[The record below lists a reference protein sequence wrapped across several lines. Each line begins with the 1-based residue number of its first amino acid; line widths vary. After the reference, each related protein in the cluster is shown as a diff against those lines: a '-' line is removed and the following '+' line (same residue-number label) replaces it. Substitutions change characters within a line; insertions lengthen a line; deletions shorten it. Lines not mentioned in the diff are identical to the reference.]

1 MLPSTKSSP
10 KVSLRQNN
18 CGTHDAANLPSA
30 QASTVVAK
38 SVGNT
43 SEILDLM
50 QTTSLSNC
58 RVSVDMAGLMDT
70 GDLLALSLLLERGD
84 VKLETLS
91 INVSEQVD
99 AEALKSLL
107 AQLKAHPELR
117 SLHLRV
123 NGRDTGPIPRALR
136 EAIASSADALRKG
149 GAAIRDMLFREL
161 DDRLHEMDSDTVYW
175 TVGSTL
181 EDFRRMRLD
190 DTASPLPKVNAE
202 SLSYIATRLRDK
214 ALMLAAVVLSK
225 PIAE

>member
-107 AQLKAHPELR
+107 AQLKTHPELR

-161 DDRLHEMDSDTVYW
+161 DDRCC
-175 TVGSTL
+175 
-181 EDFRRMRLD
+181 R
-190 DTASPLPKVNAE
+190 N
-202 SLSYIATRLRDK
+202 RLRSDQ
-214 ALMLAAVVLSK
+214 AAASQRSLK
-225 PIAE
+225 PSTDLFCIA